1 MRWWPTRARRLPA
14 PPPPDEMLVTEDRL
28 RRNVEDVLAVR
39 DRQIHGGIVV
49 FRGELVTEPARALD
63 LLVARFRPIGYTPYL
78 REEAGLVSVQALP
91 LSEVMVKPRTRA
103 NVILFTITCVTML
116 LAGLGFAGA
125 PMFDALRT
133 AQSPALR
140 FFAGIPFAATLLA
153 VLVVHEFGH
162 YFAARYHGASV
173 SLPYFVPAPP
183 PIIGYL
189 LFGFPI
195 GIPFGTFGAII
206 LLRSPARDRN
216 SLFDIAAAGPLAGLL
231 VAFPAIVLGL
241 AWSTVVPMPPE
252 GYSGFGDS
260 LLTWGLSYLRFGHI
274 PPGYML
280 YTHPLV
286 DAAWAGLLVTAIN
299 LIPIGQLDGGR
310 IVYALFGRRH
320 RAVGRATVAVLL
332 ALGIAVF
339 LWTLRNSG
347 GNLGLSIVSSLNWF
361 VWAGLIS
368 FLVGLH
374 HSPPLDDLSPLSSG
388 RRALG
393 IICLILLVL
402 MIPPSLLDVRS
413 G

>member
-1 MRWWPTRARRLPA
+1 
-14 PPPPDEMLVTEDRL
+14 MLVTEDRL
-28 RRNVEDVLAVR
+28 RRNVDDVLVVR

-49 FRGELVTEPARALD
+49 FRGELMTEPARALD
-63 LLVARFRPIGYTPYL
+63 LLIARFRPIGYTPYL
-78 REEAGLVSVQALP
+78 REEAGLVAVQALP
-91 LSEVMVKPRTRA
+91 LSEVTLKPRTRA

-133 AQSPALR
+133 ASSPVLR

-153 VLVVHEFGH
+153 VLLVHEFGH

-189 LFGFPI
+189 LFGLPI

-216 SLFDIAAAGPLAGLL
+216 SLFDIAAAGPLAGLV

-299 LIPIGQLDGGR
+299 LIPVGQLDGGR

-320 RAVGRATVAVLL
+320 RSVGRATVTALV

-361 VWAGLIS
+361 IWAGLIS

-374 HSPPLDDLSPLSSG
+374 HSPPLDDLSPLSWG

-402 MIPPSLLDVRS
+402 MIPPSLLDVRP